1 MLMKRTLRK
10 EDQITDNLSWCL
22 HLDLLQERDPKI
34 TYKFRDLIVSD
45 VEFVVSRQ
53 THTQGYNLYLGTGS
67 LHVLFHLSKFQ
78 FAALKL
84 LDVSL
89 WHIDKILPVN
99 NLGKSQLK
107 NSSFQV
113 ADARKVTHLLS
124 QPAFAC
130 SFAILSKPSDCLL
143 TPKE

>member
-1 MLMKRTLRK
+1 MKRTLRK

-22 HLDLLQERDPKI
+22 HLDLLQERDPKN

-89 WHIDKILPVN
+89 WHIDKTFTCQQ
-99 NLGKSQLK
+99 LGKVTAEKFQFP
-107 NSSFQV
+107 SS
-113 ADARKVTHLLS
+113 
-124 QPAFAC
+124 
-130 SFAILSKPSDCLL
+130 
-143 TPKE
+143 